1 MGRISAV
8 RREDRS
14 ARLIQNLSRYG
25 VREPS
30 ARRVARVFEERGSGA
45 ALVELYKLGWRVCRK
60 ADEEGAFLLVRGRGE
75 TVGEEELE
83 ERDAQSQGR
92 REEA

>member
-45 ALVELYKLGWRVCRK
+45 ALVELYKLGWRIMRK
-60 ADEEGAFLLVRGRGE
+60 AEEDGAFLLVRGRGE
-75 TVGEEELE
+75 QVGEEEIE
-83 ERDAQSQGR
+83 DDGAGKQAREGR
-92 REEA
+92 

>member
-60 ADEEGAFLLVRGRGE
+60 AEEDGAFLLVRGRGE
-75 TVGEEELE
+75 QVGEEEIE
-83 ERDAQSQGR
+83 ENNG
-92 REEA
+92 EGKG